1 MSVLL
6 IENTDFKRFYPITR
20 TKFLWNI
27 TTGIYSPLERYER
40 QFQDVKV
47 LSIRFSQKPFSYLS
61 EEFSEKIYQKD
72 SLVNTIINSQY
83 IPSENLS
90 PQMNT
95 IGITKDGNFIY
106 LREEKIK
113 PDIIEKIINKEIKSL
128 LSKYKVIELEN
139 GIFLKDLTD
148 IIKYNSQAIECDS
161 FLVKRDS
168 NFITPDNNIY
178 IEKTA
183 KIQQF
188 VSLQAE
194 NGPIIIDKS
203 AVVRSFTIIDGP
215 AYIGKSSLID
225 SAKIRSG
232 TTIKDYC
239 KIGGEVEESIIES
252 YSNKHHEG
260 FLGHSYAGNWVNIG
274 AMATT
279 SNLKNNYSEV
289 KLKIG
294 EKQKPTGCIKF
305 GSIIC
310 DYTKIGIGIML
321 NTGTVICEGC
331 NLFNEGKIY
340 PPFVKPFSWGLNKVY
355 EIEKFIEDMQKMM
368 SRRNIKLNEN
378 RIKFLKAIHR
388 SR

>member
-61 EEFSEKIYQKD
+61 EEFPEKIYQKD

-331 NLFNEGKIY
+331 NLFNEGNIY

-355 EIEKFIEDMQKMM
+355 EIDKFIEDIQKMM

>member
-61 EEFSEKIYQKD
+61 EEFPEKIYQKD

-279 SNLKNNYSEV
+279 SDLKNNYSEV

-355 EIEKFIEDMQKMM
+355 EIDKFIEDIQKMM